1 MEGCKQCEER
11 LIVLAPTKKD
21 AAACR
26 AILGEAGIACTICP
40 DLPQVCR
47 EISAG
52 AAAVVLTE
60 EALAQPDVGGLID
73 TLAAQPNWS
82 ELPVLVLVQG
92 GAESPRAAWA
102 MQNIDNVMLL
112 ERPVQRLTMVS
123 AVQSAVKSRRRQ
135 YRLREYLAEQK
146 RTADALR
153 ASQEELKA
161 AKDSAERA
169 KATAERAN
177 RAKDHFLAVLS
188 HELRTPLTPVVMG
201 VSMLQRRSDLDQQM
215 RETLEMVRRNVEM
228 EARLIDDLLDVTRIS
243 RGKLELNRSP
253 VELCTVINRAVEVCK
268 PDIEARRLDFGVD
281 LGSDA
286 PYWVE
291 ADVARLQQVFWNL
304 LKNAVKFTPHDGCVG
319 IRCRRDG
326 EHVVV
331 EVNDSGIG
339 IEADAL
345 PRIFNAFE
353 QAELSISRQFGGLGL
368 GLAICKALVEL
379 HGGTISAH
387 SEGRDKGATF
397 RVRLPLSVPAARP
410 KIFAPAPTTER
421 AARPLRILLVED
433 HGVTSKMMKMVL
445 SVDSHQVEMAGD
457 VATALKL
464 ADQQPFDLL
473 LSDLGLPDGSGHDLL
488 RALRARG
495 YSFPA
500 IALSGY
506 GQPEDIERSYRAG
519 FASHLTKPAS
529 REAVVEAI
537 ASAVAAEPR
546 TTTETMAGK
555 PIPIDAG
562 AAATATSP
570 PPAPV
575 LDADVFD
582 KQEAVKRCFGREEA
596 LWTMVD
602 CFFND
607 MDKLLPEM
615 RSALQKGDVEAV
627 GNLGHRLKGTLVYL
641 GARRA
646 TEAAARVERFAHS
659 GGQRSDAEE
668 AVDALEQQC
677 KALKTALVLRRTPAD
692 LVKGNGADSTS
703 QTQGHLE
710 ADGGVGQC
718 DQAEQSLRQAG
729 YEAHKADQ
737 AKNWLLTHVGH
748 DLRTPM
754 NAILGMVD
762 LALEKNT
769 DRAVHELLQTAKE
782 SAEVLLARLSDLLDY
797 ARIQMGKMELLAA
810 PFSLRRVLNQTT
822 RALTVRASHKGIAL
836 SCAIPPE
843 VPDALVGDEVRLGQV
858 LLNLAGNGVTFTEQ
872 GEVAISV
879 RVESQSAQEV
889 CLEFVVRDTGIGI
902 PHSDLDRIFKPF
914 READAAT
921 PRRFGGTGLGL
932 TICAALVAGMRG
944 RIWVQSEPGKGSSFF
959 FTVRLPLAK
968 GLPAE
973 APTAPEISASAVSLR
988 VLLVEDDPA
997 NQKLVTLLLSQR
1009 GHTVEIAQTGRQAIR
1024 MAQEN
1029 DYDAILMDL
1038 SMPGMDGLQTTA
1050 AIRAR
1055 EKGRK
1060 RVPIIAV
1067 TAYAMRGDREEC
1079 LEAGM
1084 DAYVSKPID
1093 SREMIAVVEG
1103 VASKVAPAEHQFEAG
1118 LA

>member
-1 MEGCKQCEER
+1 MEGRGQGEQR
-11 LIVLAPTKKD
+11 IVVLAPTKKD

-26 AILGEAGIACTICP
+26 AILGEAGIACTICS

-47 EISAG
+47 EVSAG
-52 AAAVVLTE
+52 AAAVILTE
-60 EALAQPDVGGLID
+60 EALAQRDVGGLID

-92 GAESPRAAWA
+92 GAESPWAAWA
-102 MQNIDNVMLL
+102 MQNLDNVVLL
-112 ERPVQRLTMVS
+112 ERPVQRLTLVS
-123 AVQSAVKSRRRQ
+123 AAQAAVKSRQRQ
-135 YRLREYLAEQK
+135 YRLREHLAEQ
-146 RTADALR
+146 RRAEEALR

-169 KATAERAN
+169 KTAAERAN
-177 RAKDHFLAVLS
+177 HAKDHFLAVLS

-201 VSMLQRRSDLDQQM
+201 VSMLQGRSDLDQQM

-253 VELCTVINRAVEVCK
+253 VELSTIINRAVEVCK
-268 PDIEARRLDFGVD
+268 PDIEARRLHFGVD
-281 LGSDA
+281 LGPDA

-304 LKNAVKFTPHDGCVG
+304 LKNAVKFTPHGGCVS

-379 HGGTISAH
+379 HGGTISAQ
-387 SEGRDKGATF
+387 SAGRDKGATF
-397 RVRLPLSVPAARP
+397 RVRLPLSTPVARP
-410 KIFAPAPTTER
+410 KATAPAPIVER
-421 AARPLRILLVED
+421 TVRPLRILLVED

-445 SVDSHQVEMAGD
+445 SVDSHQVETAGD

-488 RALRARG
+488 RALRTRG
-495 YSFPA
+495 HSFPA

-537 ASAVAAEPR
+537 ASAVVAEPR

-555 PIPIDAG
+555 PVPIDAG
-562 AAATATSP
+562 AAAAATSP
-570 PPAPV
+570 PRAPV

-582 KQEAVKRCFGREEA
+582 EEEAVKRCFGRKEA
-596 LWTMVD
+596 LPTMVD

-615 RSALQKGDVEAV
+615 RAALQKGDVEAV

-641 GARRA
+641 GAKKA

-668 AVDALEQQC
+668 ALDALEQQC
-677 KALKTALVLRRTPAD
+677 KALKAALVRHRTPAD
-692 LVKGNGADSTS
+692 QVKGNGTVSTS
-703 QTQGHLE
+703 QTQGHRQ
-710 ADGGVGQC
+710 ADGDIGQC
-718 DQAEQSLRQAG
+718 DQAEQSFRQAG
-729 YEAHKADQ
+729 YEARKADQ

-754 NAILGMVD
+754 NAILGMVN
-762 LALEKNT
+762 LALEKNA
-769 DRAVHELLQTAKE
+769 DPAVHELLQTAKE

-797 ARIQMGKMELLAA
+797 ARIQMGKMELLAE
-810 PFSLRRVLNQTT
+810 PFSLRRVLDQTAQAIT
-822 RALTVRASHKGIAL
+822 ACASQKGISF
-836 SCAIPPE
+836 SCTIPPE
-843 VPDALVGDEVRLGQV
+843 VPDALVGDEVRLRQV
-858 LLNLAGNGVTFTEQ
+858 LLNLAENGVTFTEQ
-872 GEVAISV
+872 GEVDINV
-879 RVESQSAQEV
+879 HVDSQDGKEI
-889 CLEFVVRDTGIGI
+889 CLEFAVRDTGIGI
-902 PHSDLDRIFKPF
+902 PQSDRDRIFEPF
-914 READAAT
+914 KQGDAAT
-921 PRRFGGTGLGL
+921 PRRSSGTGLGL
-932 TICAALVAGMRG
+932 TICRALVAMMGG
-944 RIWVQSEPGKGSSFF
+944 RIWVQSEPGKGSTFF
-959 FTVRLPLAK
+959 FTVRLRVAK
-968 GLPAE
+968 ELPAKPV
-973 APTAPEISASAVSLR
+973 ATPEISAPPATLR
-988 VLLVEDDPA
+988 LLLVEDNPT
-997 NQKLVTLLLSQR
+997 NQKLAAFILAQR
-1009 GHTVEIAQTGRQAIR
+1009 GHTVEIAETGRQAIR

-1084 DAYVSKPID
+1084 DGYLSKPID
-1093 SREMIAVVEG
+1093 SREMVEAVEG
-1103 VASKVAPAEHQFEAG
+1103 FATKAAHAEHQFKAG